1 MTQRKKTPM
10 TKLATAQGIAH
21 FAYIDKPD
29 SGREF
34 SDDKYKVT
42 ISFDAADPF
51 VKKLEDTVEKL
62 LTEYY
67 GDRRPRNLH
76 HPVKDGDDT
85 TIDSL
90 QGRVFIRAKS
100 SRQPMLVD
108 AKNQPIPEGI
118 TVFSGDVIRA
128 GITLAVFDGAQKGVT
143 AYLDAVKIIEKRSGG
158 SSEGGVA
165 GLFGEDEGYSAPS
178 APVSTKDDSPF
189 EDDDDL

>member
-10 TKLATAQGIAH
+10 ARLATAKGMAH

-29 SGREF
+29 SGREY

-51 VKKLEDTVEKL
+51 VKELEEKVDGL
-62 LTEYY
+62 LSEHF
-67 GDRRPRNLH
+67 GAKVPRNVH
-76 HPVKDGDDT
+76 HPLKDGDDT
-85 TIDSL
+85 NIDAL

-100 SRQPMLVD
+100 AKKPMLVD
-108 AKNQPIPEGI
+108 AKNQPVPEGV
-118 TVFSGDVIRA
+118 TVFSGDIIRA

-158 SSEGGVA
+158 SSGGGVA
-165 GLFGEDEGYSAPS
+165 SMFGEDEGYTAPAAVES
-178 APVSTKDDSPF
+178 DTAAFD
-189 EDDDDL
+189 DDDDL